1 MEILSVCERS
11 RRMRETKFGGLT
23 GKTKRRVAQQRGLFE
38 NAPVSKA
45 VAVMAVPTMISM
57 LVVVIYNMADTFF
70 IGQTGDPMQV
80 AAVSLATPVFMVFM
94 ALGNLF
100 GIGGSSAISRAL
112 GEKKAERAKNI
123 SSFCCYGSLGLGIV
137 MALLFLVGMDGIL
150 KLIGASENT
159 VGYARDY
166 LTYIAFGGPFIMFG
180 TAFGNI
186 LRGEGAAKESMI
198 GNMIG
203 TVTNIVLDPIMIL
216 GLGWGVVGAA
226 VATVIGNMAASGFY
240 LAYFLR
246 KKSSLSIRLGDFK
259 AGERIASGVMA
270 IGIPASLNNILM
282 SCANI
287 VLNQVL
293 ISYGDTPVAA
303 MGVAMKANMLLVLL
317 QIGLCS
323 GIQPLIG
330 YNYGARNKKRL
341 MQVFR
346 FTGICAVVMG
356 TLLTILM
363 VAARQSIIRAFI
375 DDSQVVAYGIQMVI
389 ALQISGPVLG
399 ILFLCINT
407 IQGMGKAVPSLVLTI
422 CRQGLVFIPAVYI
435 LNGIF
440 GLDGVIYAQPA
451 ADFISIVLSL
461 AICLGIFRKM
471 DKQRKA
477 EA

>member
-1 MEILSVCERS
+1 MKDN
-11 RRMRETKFGGLT
+11 RE
-23 GKTKRRVAQQRGLFE
+23 LFE

-240 LAYFLR
+240 LVYFLR

-389 ALQISGPVLG
+389 ALQISGPALG

-435 LNGIF
+435 LNGVF

>member
-1 MEILSVCERS
+1 
-11 RRMRETKFGGLT
+11 MRETKFGGLT
-23 GKTKRRVAQQRGLFE
+23 GKTKRRVAQQSVQGGIVMKDNRELFE

>member
-1 MEILSVCERS
+1 MKDNR
-11 RRMRETKFGGLT
+11 
-23 GKTKRRVAQQRGLFE
+23 QLFE
-38 NAPVSKA
+38 EAPVAKA
-45 VAVMAVPTMISM
+45 VAVMAIPTMISM

-112 GEKKAERAKNI
+112 GEKKAERARNI
-123 SSFCCYGSLGLGIV
+123 SSFCCYGSLGLGVI
-137 MALLFLVGMDGIL
+137 MAALFLLGMNGIL

-203 TVTNIVLDPIMIL
+203 TITNIVLDPVMIL

-240 LAYFLR
+240 LLYFLR
-246 KKSSLSIRLGDFK
+246 KKSSLSIRLKDFK
-259 AGERIASGVMA
+259 AGERIAAGVMS

-287 VLNQVL
+287 VLNHVL
-293 ISYGDTPVAA
+293 VSYGDTPVAA
-303 MGVAMKANMLLVLL
+303 MGVAMKANMLVVLL

-341 MQVFR
+341 LQVFR
-346 FTGICAVVMG
+346 FTGMCAVVLG
-356 TLLTILM
+356 TVLTVIM
-363 VAARQSIIRAFI
+363 VLARQAVIQAFI
-375 DDSQVVAYGIQMVI
+375 NDPEVIAYGIQMVI
-389 ALQISGPVLG
+389 ALQMSGPVLG

-407 IQGMGKAVPSLVLTI
+407 IQGMGKAIPSLVLTI
-422 CRQGLVFIPAVYI
+422 CRQGLIFIPLVFI

-440 GLDGVIYAQPA
+440 GLDGAIYAQPA

-461 AICLGIFRKM
+461 VICLGIFRKI
-471 DKQRKA
+471 DKERSGA

>member
-1 MEILSVCERS
+1 MNSN
-11 RRMRETKFGGLT
+11 K
-23 GKTKRRVAQQRGLFE
+23 QLFE
-38 NAPVSKA
+38 EAPVSKA
-45 VAVMAVPTMISM
+45 VAVMAIPTMISM

-112 GEKKAERAKNI
+112 GEKKTDRARQI
-123 SSFCCYGSLGLGIV
+123 SSFCCYGSLGLGVI
-137 MALLFLVGMDGIL
+137 MSLGFLVGMNGIL

-159 VGYARDY
+159 IGFARDY

-203 TVTNIVLDPIMIL
+203 TLTNIVLDPIMIL
-216 GLGWGVVGAA
+216 MLNWGVVGAA
-226 VATVIGNMAASGFY
+226 VATVIGNMAASAFY
-240 LAYFLR
+240 LIYFLR
-246 KKSSLSIRLGDFK
+246 KKSSLSIRLKDFHMGD
-259 AGERIASGVMA
+259 RIATGVMS

-287 VLNQVL
+287 ILNQVL

-303 MGVAMKANMLLVLL
+303 MGVASKANMLVVLL
-317 QIGLCS
+317 QIGLCA

-341 MQVFR
+341 LEVFK
-346 FTGICAVVMG
+346 FTGLCAIIIG
-356 TLLTILM
+356 TILTAIM
-363 VAARQSIIRAFI
+363 VVARQTVIRAFI
-375 DDSQVVAYGIQMVI
+375 NDAEVIAYGIQMVI
-389 ALQISGPVLG
+389 ALQLSGPVLG

-407 IQGMGKAVPSLVLTI
+407 IQGMGKAIPSLVLTI
-422 CRQGLVFIPAVYI
+422 CRQGLVFIPMVYI
-435 LNGIF
+435 LNGLF
-440 GLDGVIYAQPA
+440 GLDGVVYAQA
-451 ADFISIVLSL
+451 VADFISIVISL
-461 AICLGIFRKM
+461 GICLGIFRKM
-471 DKQRKA
+471 DQA
-477 EA
+477 NAMVSD

>member
-1 MEILSVCERS
+1 MKDNR
-11 RRMRETKFGGLT
+11 
-23 GKTKRRVAQQRGLFE
+23 QLFE
-38 NAPVSKA
+38 EAPVAKA

-112 GEKKAERAKNI
+112 GEKKAERARNI
-123 SSFCCYGSLGLGIV
+123 SSFCCYGSLGLGII
-137 MALLFLVGMDGIL
+137 MAFIFLAGMNGIL
-150 KLIGASENT
+150 KLIGASANT
-159 VGYARDY
+159 IDYARDY

-216 GLGWGVVGAA
+216 GLNWGVVGAA
-226 VATVIGNMAASGFY
+226 VATVIGNMAASAFY
-240 LAYFLR
+240 LLYFLR
-246 KKSSLSIRLGDFK
+246 KKSALSIRLKDFK
-259 AGERIASGVMA
+259 AGERIAAGVMS

-330 YNYGARNKKRL
+330 YNYGAGNKKRL
-341 MQVFR
+341 LQVFR

-356 TLLTILM
+356 TLLTVLM
-363 VAARQSIIRAFI
+363 VAAREAVIRAFI
-375 DDSQVVAYGIQMVI
+375 NDSQVISYGIQMVI

-407 IQGMGKAVPSLVLTI
+407 IQGMGKAIPSLVLTI
-422 CRQGLVFIPAVYI
+422 CRQGVVFIPSVYL
-435 LNGIF
+435 LNAIF
-440 GLDGVIYAQPA
+440 GLDGVIYAQTT
-451 ADFISIVLSL
+451 ADFISIVLAL
-461 AICLGIFRKM
+461 IICLEIFRKM
-471 DKQRKA
+471 EKVQSS
-477 EA
+477 

>member
-1 MEILSVCERS
+1 MNSN
-11 RRMRETKFGGLT
+11 K
-23 GKTKRRVAQQRGLFE
+23 QLFE
-38 NAPVSKA
+38 EAPVSKA
-45 VAVMAVPTMISM
+45 VAVMAIPTMISM

-112 GEKKAERAKNI
+112 GEKKIERARQI
-123 SSFCCYGSLGLGIV
+123 SSFCCYGSLGLGII
-137 MALLFLVGMDGIL
+137 MSLGFLVGMNGIL

-159 VGYARDY
+159 IGFARDY

-216 GLGWGVVGAA
+216 MLGWGVVGAA
-226 VATVIGNMAASGFY
+226 VATVIGNIAASAFY
-240 LAYFLR
+240 LLYFLR
-246 KKSSLSIRLGDFK
+246 KKSSLSIRLKDFHMGD
-259 AGERIASGVMA
+259 RIAAGVMS

-303 MGVAMKANMLLVLL
+303 MGVASKANMLVVLL
-317 QIGLCS
+317 QIGLCA

-341 MQVFR
+341 LEVFK
-346 FTGICAVVMG
+346 FTGLCAVIIG
-356 TLLTILM
+356 TLLTAVM
-363 VAARQSIIRAFI
+363 VVARQTVIRAFI
-375 DDSQVVAYGIQMVI
+375 DDAEVIAYGIQMVI
-389 ALQISGPVLG
+389 ALQLSGPVLG

-407 IQGMGKAVPSLVLTI
+407 IQGMGKAIPSLVLTI
-422 CRQGLVFIPAVYI
+422 CRQGLVFIPLVYI
-435 LNGIF
+435 LNGMF
-440 GLDGVIYAQPA
+440 GLDGVVYAQA
-451 ADFISIVLSL
+451 VADFISIVLSL
-461 AICLGIFRKM
+461 VICLGIFRKM
-471 DKQRKA
+471 DQVNA
-477 EA
+477 AISD

>member
-1 MEILSVCERS
+1 MNHN
-11 RRMRETKFGGLT
+11 K
-23 GKTKRRVAQQRGLFE
+23 QLFE
-38 NAPVSKA
+38 EAPVAKA

-112 GEKKAERAKNI
+112 GERKAERAKNI
-123 SSFCCYGSLGLGIV
+123 SSFCCYGSLGLGIII
-137 MALLFLVGMDGIL
+137 AFIFLVGMDGIL
-150 KLIGASENT
+150 KLIGASANT
-159 VGYARDY
+159 IGYARDY

-186 LRGEGAAKESMI
+186 LRGEGAAKESMV

-216 GLGWGVVGAA
+216 GLDWGVVGAA
-226 VATVIGNMAASGFY
+226 VATVIGNMAASAFY
-240 LAYFLR
+240 LLYFLR
-246 KKSSLSIRLGDFK
+246 KKSSLSIRLRDFK
-259 AGERIASGVMA
+259 AGEKIATGVMA

-287 VLNQVL
+287 ILNQVL

-330 YNYGARNKKRL
+330 YNYGAGNKKRL

-346 FTGICAVVMG
+346 FTGACAVVMG
-356 TLLTILM
+356 TLLTIMM
-363 VAARQSIIRAFI
+363 VAARETVIRAFI
-375 DDSQVVAYGIQMVI
+375 NDSEVISYGIQMVI
-389 ALQISGPVLG
+389 ALQVSGPVLG
-399 ILFLCINT
+399 IVFLCINT
-407 IQGMGKAVPSLVLTI
+407 IQGMGKAIPSLILTI
-422 CRQGLVFIPAVYI
+422 CRQGLVFIPSVYI
-435 LNGIF
+435 LNGLF
-440 GLDGVIYAQPA
+440 GLDGVIYSQTV

-471 DKQRKA
+471 DKTQGS
-477 EA
+477 

>member
-1 MEILSVCERS
+1 
-11 RRMRETKFGGLT
+11 MRDN
-23 GKTKRRVAQQRGLFE
+23 RQLFE
-38 NAPVSKA
+38 EAPVAKA

-112 GEKKAERAKNI
+112 GEKKTERAKNI
-123 SSFCCYGSLGLGIV
+123 SSFCCYGSLGLGVV
-137 MALLFLVGMDGIL
+137 MALIFLVGMNGIL
-150 KLIGASENT
+150 KLIGASANT
-159 VGYARDY
+159 IDFARDY
-166 LTYIAFGGPFIMFG
+166 LTYIAAGGPFIMFG

-203 TVTNIVLDPIMIL
+203 TITNIILDPIMIL
-216 GLGWGVVGAA
+216 GLGWGVVGADI
-226 VATVIGNMAASGFY
+226 ATVIGNMAASLYY
-240 LAYFLR
+240 LQFFLR
-246 KKSSLSIRLGDFK
+246 KKSSLSIQLRDFK
-259 AGERIASGVMA
+259 AKDRIAAGVMS

-293 ISYGDTPVAA
+293 IGYGDTPVAA
-303 MGVAMKANMLLVLL
+303 MGVAMKSNMLVVLL

-341 MQVFR
+341 LKVFR
-346 FTGICAVVMG
+346 FTGMCAVVIG
-356 TLLTILM
+356 TFLTVVM
-363 VAARQSIIRAFI
+363 VMARQAVIQAFI
-375 DDSQVVAYGIQMVI
+375 DDSQVIAYGIQMVI
-389 ALQISGPVLG
+389 ALQMSGPVLG

-407 IQGMGKAVPSLVLTI
+407 LQGMGKAIPSLVLTI
-422 CRQGLVFIPAVYI
+422 CRQGLIFIPLVYL
-435 LNGIF
+435 LNALF
-440 GLDGVIYAQPA
+440 GMDGVIYAQPA
-451 ADFISIVLSL
+451 ADFISIALSL
-461 AICLGIFRKM
+461 ILCLSIFRKM
-471 DKQRKA
+471 DREEVRGKD
-477 EA
+477 

>member
-1 MEILSVCERS
+1 MKDN
-11 RRMRETKFGGLT
+11 RE
-23 GKTKRRVAQQRGLFE
+23 LFE

-363 VAARQSIIRAFI
+363 VAARQTIIRAFI

-440 GLDGVIYAQPA
+440 GLDGVIYAQPV
-451 ADFISIVLSL
+451 ADFISIVLAL

-471 DKQRKA
+471 DKQGKA